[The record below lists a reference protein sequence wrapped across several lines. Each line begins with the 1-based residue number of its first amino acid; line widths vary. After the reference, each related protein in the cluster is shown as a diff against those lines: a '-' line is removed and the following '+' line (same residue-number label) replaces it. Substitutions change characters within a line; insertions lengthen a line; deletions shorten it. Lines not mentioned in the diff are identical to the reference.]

1 MTKGVWFRNKELH
14 PLMWHRCYFRIT
26 TTTKSVAKINV
37 KIEQMKKQDPVSSC
51 HLCSTYWYHW
61 LMEILISYFTN
72 ASKAFQLFFCKRNN
86 YKSNN

>member
-37 KIEQMKKQDPVSSC
+37 KIEQMKKTGSGFIVSPLLNLLVS
-51 HLCSTYWYHW
+51 LVNGDFDFLFYH
-61 LMEILISYFTN
+61 ISVH
-72 ASKAFQLFFCKRNN
+72 
-86 YKSNN
+86 

>member
-37 KIEQMKKQDPVSSC
+37 KIEQMKKNRIRFHRVTFAQ
-51 HLCSTYWYHW
+51 
-61 LMEILISYFTN
+61 LIGIIG
-72 ASKAFQLFFCKRNN
+72 
-86 YKSNN
+86 